1 MKLRIILIIVLALSI
16 GAVKNFGQTVE
27 TPKPNEK
34 QVQIQLAYEKE
45 AKQLYQK
52 TIELVIPF
60 KAQKY
65 DIDDKINDL
74 WKEYNKKVTEL
85 KNVYDQKYDE
95 AGKIEP
101 KKEEKK

>member
-1 MKLRIILIIVLALSI
+1 MKLRIIFLIAVAILISSI
-16 GAVKNFGQTVE
+16 HVFGQEV
-27 TPKPNEK
+27 KPNEK
-34 QVQIQLAYEKE
+34 QTQIQSEFEKQ

-52 TIELVIPF
+52 TVDLIIPF

-65 DIDDKINDL
+65 DIDERIADL
-74 WKEYNKKVTEL
+74 WKEYNRQALEL
-85 KNVYDQKYDE
+85 KKIYDQKYDE